1 MYVGDRAMEK
11 RLSTRRRFI
20 KKAAYGLWA
29 CNTAG
34 RVLAGSGQAEIP
46 TRPLGGTGVNV
57 SILGLGGYHIGTI
70 RDDNQSIR
78 LIRKAIDMGVTF
90 LDNAWEYHNGRSE
103 ELMGRALSG
112 GYRDRAFL
120 MTKHHG
126 RDKKTAMEHLEDN
139 LRRLRTD
146 VIDLWQFHEVVYDKD
161 PEMIFAA
168 GGGIEAAELAKK
180 QGKVRFIG
188 FTGHRD
194 PVIHLKMLAYGY
206 PWDAVQMPM
215 NVFDPHFK
223 SFQKNV
229 LPILVRRNIG
239 VIAMKTLAS
248 GYVLRANVVTP
259 KQALDYVWSQPVSTI
274 VSGIDTEQFL
284 EANASLAQAFRPMSQ
299 TEQAKVLD
307 KTREAASTGKFEP
320 FKTPP
325 NFDGPIGRKLHGL
338 S

>member
-1 MYVGDRAMEK
+1 MEK
-11 RLSTRRRFI
+11 HLSTRREFI
-20 KKAAYGLWA
+20 KQTACGLCAASYVA
-29 CNTAG
+29 AASN
-34 RVLAGSGQAEIP
+34 QADIP
-46 TRPLGGTGVNV
+46 TRPLGSTGVNV

-70 RDDNQSIR
+70 RDDDESVR
-78 LIRKAIDMGVTF
+78 LVLKAIDRGVTF

-103 ELMGRALSG
+103 ELMGKALSG
-112 GYRDRAFL
+112 GYRKKAFL

-126 RDKKTAMEHLEDN
+126 RDKKTAMEHLEDS
-139 LRRLRTD
+139 LKRLRTD

-168 GGGIEAAELAKK
+168 GGGIEAAELAKR

-194 PVIHLKMLAYGY
+194 PVLHLKMLAYGY

-215 NVFDPHFK
+215 NVFDSHFK

-229 LPILVRRNIG
+229 LPVLVRRNIG

-248 GYVLRANVVTP
+248 GHVLRAKVVTP
-259 KQALDYVWSQPVSTI
+259 AEALGYIWSQAVSTI
-274 VSGIDTEQFL
+274 VSGIDTEGFL
-284 EANASLAQAFRPMSQ
+284 DANVSLAQTFRPMSLS
-299 TEQAKVLD
+299 EQAQLLD
-307 KTREAASTGKFEP
+307 RTKDAASTGRFEP

-325 NFDGPIGRKLHGL
+325 NFDGPVGRKLHGID
-338 S
+338 

>member
-1 MYVGDRAMEK
+1 MGK
-11 RLSTRRRFI
+11 QLSTRREFL
-20 KKAAYGLWA
+20 KQTAYGLCA
-29 CNTAG
+29 VNSVGSA
-34 RVLAGSGQAEIP
+34 LAASNQADIP
-46 TRPLGGTGVNV
+46 TRPLGATGVNV

-70 RDDNQSIR
+70 RDDSRSIR
-78 LIRKAIDMGVTF
+78 LIRGAIDSGVTF
-90 LDNAWEYHNGRSE
+90 MDNAWEYHNGRSE
-103 ELMGRALSG
+103 ELMGKALAD
-112 GYRDRAFL
+112 GYRKKAFL

-215 NVFDPHFK
+215 NVFDAHFK

-248 GYVLRANVVTP
+248 RHVLRANVVTP
-259 KQALDYVWSQPVSTI
+259 KQAMEYVWSQPVSTI

-284 EANASLAQAFRPMSQ
+284 EANAGTARAFRPMSQ
-299 TEQAKVLD
+299 TEQAAVLD
-307 KTREAASTGKFEP
+307 KTKEAALTGKFEP

-325 NFDGPIGRKLHGL
+325 NYDGPVGRKLHGL